1 MEPCWLSPSRSSLM
15 AAAHKCQSSDGRKTA
30 RWRDWGRAGHFQ
42 MGLRTQLC
50 PFQVRLSFYAA
61 QKARLPESFRR
72 KVHAYDCNLKI
83 SVSPTSSKQSARA
96 RYFAR
101 GSAIFQ
107 IKPIGGQPRS
117 RNQSTGA
124 PFLNKDGSV
133 LSYLGST
140 ASSCACPWARWW
152 KRTCAVLPTI
162 LNAGLIS
169 CLSANTLCLIFLCI
183 VSSVWIKLMPL
194 RCLTQVIYAMGS
206 KIGMFTSLCTRK

>member
-1 MEPCWLSPSRSSLM
+1 MTRLRPCRTFPN
-15 AAAHKCQSSDGRKTA
+15 GV
-30 RWRDWGRAGHFQ
+30 
-42 MGLRTQLC
+42 TQLC

-96 RYFAR
+96 GYFAR

-162 LNAGLIS
+162 LNAGLRPGQPAARGQAGGGRAWSVVCRLILYAWFS
-169 CLSANTLCLIFLCI
+169 C
-183 VSSVWIKLMPL
+183 V
-194 RCLTQVIYAMGS
+194 
-206 KIGMFTSLCTRK
+206 